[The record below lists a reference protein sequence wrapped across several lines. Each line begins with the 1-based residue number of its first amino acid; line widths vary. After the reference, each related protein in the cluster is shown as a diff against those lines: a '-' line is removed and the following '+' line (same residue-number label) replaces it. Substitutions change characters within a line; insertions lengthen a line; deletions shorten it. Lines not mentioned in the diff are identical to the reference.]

1 MTPCFFCAQNAN
13 TAVPNIVKKIVKKS
27 ILQGVCKDFVRTH
40 MVQYRIGNIKIYYR
54 MEDDVRK
61 DFKAEER
68 YRVERFLLQ
77 W

>member
-1 MTPCFFCAQNAN
+1 
-13 TAVPNIVKKIVKKS
+13 
-27 ILQGVCKDFVRTH
+27 

-54 MEDDVRK
+54 TEDDVRK